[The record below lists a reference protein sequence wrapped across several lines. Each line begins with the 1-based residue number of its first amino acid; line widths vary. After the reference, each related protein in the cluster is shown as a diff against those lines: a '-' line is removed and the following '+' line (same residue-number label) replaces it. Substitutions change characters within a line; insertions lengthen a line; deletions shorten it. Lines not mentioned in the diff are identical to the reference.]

1 VVVASQRS
9 LQGRENNVD
18 RLKRVLLGRAGV
30 LRSEGGQTLVEYALI
45 ILLVA
50 VALVGI
56 LVIFRGDLGEFYQT
70 ASAAFP

>member
-1 VVVASQRS
+1 
-9 LQGRENNVD
+9 VD
-18 RLKRVLLGRAGV
+18 RLKRVLLRGAGL
-30 LRSEGGQTLVEYALI
+30 LRSERGQTLVEYALV

-50 VALVGI
+50 VPLAAV

>member
-1 VVVASQRS
+1 M
-9 LQGRENNVD
+9 D
-18 RLKRVLLGRAGV
+18 RLKRVLLRGAGL
-30 LRSEGGQTLVEYALI
+30 LRSERGQTLVEYALV

-50 VALVGI
+50 VPLAAV